1 MLVYVMSDGRLFALE
16 TFRMAAMLLAG
27 VAICGFLT
35 LLFNV

>member
-1 MLVYVMSDGRLFALE
+1 MLAYVMSDGRLFALE
-16 TFRMAAMLLAG
+16 TFRMAMLLVG